1 MNLTNLFRLH
11 AILAAVYAVGLIVVP
26 QRLVGLLTA
35 LPLNPVV
42 VDVARLFGAALALVA
57 YIAWRASL
65 LTDRDSRR
73 MIAFGLFTYTILG
86 MIIALLGQ
94 ISGTWN
100 ALGWSTVISYLIFVF
115 GYGYFLL
122 LGKNE
127 VSR

>member
-11 AILAAVYAVGLIVVP
+11 AILAAVYAVGLIAVP
-26 QRLVGLLTA
+26 QRLIGLLTA
-35 LPLNPVV
+35 LPLNPVA
-42 VDVARLFGAALALVA
+42 VDVARLFGAALILVA

-65 LTDRDSRR
+65 LTDHDSRR
-73 MIAFGLFTYTILG
+73 MIAVGLFTYTILG
-86 MIIALLGQ
+86 MVIALLGQ

-122 LGKNE
+122 LRPEKE
-127 VSR
+127 